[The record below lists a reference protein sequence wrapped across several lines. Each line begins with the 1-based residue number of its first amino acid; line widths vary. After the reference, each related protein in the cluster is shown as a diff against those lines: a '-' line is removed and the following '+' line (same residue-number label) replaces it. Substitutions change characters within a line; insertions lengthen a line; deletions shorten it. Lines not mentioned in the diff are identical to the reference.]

1 MANLVCTVPSGLS
14 QTSFNTILRAGNVSL
29 QQKFGITSKMVGGKY
44 LKAEIVRSKG
54 KHLLSDP
61 IFNKGLGFPKTER
74 DRLSIRG
81 LVPPSTLEIEEQEKV
96 IMDEYQQGWASRAER
111 EPDDEII
118 KSGVNPDNIR
128 KWKVLQSVQDRNET
142 LFYRLLM
149 DNFLEMAPIIYTPTV
164 GWACSHFS
172 HLYRRPRGMY
182 FCPADK
188 GEMASMVYNW
198 ESDQVD
204 AVVVTDGSRVLGLG
218 DLGIGG
224 LGISIGKLDLYV
236 AAGGFHP
243 RRVLPVVL
251 DVGTANQKLL
261 NDPRYL
267 GLRQPRIEGEA
278 YYELIDEFM
287 AAIKLRW
294 PRALIQFE
302 DFQSKHAIKLLM
314 RYKSDYLMFNDDIQG
329 TAATVLA
336 GLYGAMKVQGLGPEA
351 LKDQKFVVCGA
362 GSAGSGVLL
371 TIRNAITRRY
381 GLSKEEAGKK
391 FHILD
396 ERGLISKSRDTL
408 AEQEDL
414 FYDLSSFA
422 VDDPAMEGMSL
433 VDTIKHVKPNI
444 LIGLSGC
451 GGLFTDEVLTAMN
464 ESDTPP
470 VIFPLSNPTS
480 RSECTA
486 EQAQRCTGGR
496 AIFASGSPF
505 ADVVLDDATIASSQ
519 CNNRTGLPFEPE
531 LEAGT
536 KVASSQCNNR
546 YIFPGLAL
554 GSALGQTGVVT
565 NAMINKAAE
574 ALVELIDEG
583 DLSRRATFPEKA
595 DIRHISCHLAARVF
609 EQALEEGLQPA
620 NKEMVLEYQMGG
632 HDQLMS
638 YIYSKMWYP
647 NYRPLVYLP
656 PGKGE

>member
-1 MANLVCTVPSGLS
+1 MANLVNSIPLAVGLS
-14 QTSFNTILRAGNVSL
+14 NASVQQILRVGNVSL
-29 QQKFGITSKMVGGKY
+29 QQKCGITSKMHGGKY
-44 LKAEIVRSKG
+44 LKAEIVRKKG
-54 KHLLSDP
+54 KNLVSDP
-61 IFNKGLGFPKTER
+61 IFNKGLAFPNSER
-74 DRLSIRG
+74 DRLGIRG
-81 LVPPSTLEIEEQEKV
+81 LVPPTQLDLPEQERV
-96 IMDEYQQGWASRAER
+96 IMEEYNLGWAARAER

-182 FCPADK
+182 FCPNDK

-198 ESDQVD
+198 ESNDVD

-243 RRVLPVVL
+243 KRVLPCVL
-251 DVGTANQKLL
+251 DVGTANKKLL
-261 NDPRYL
+261 ADPRYL
-267 GLRQPRIEGEA
+267 GLKQPRMEGEE

-314 RYKSDYLMFNDDIQG
+314 RYKQEYLMFNDDIQG

-336 GLYGAMKVQGLGPEA
+336 GIYGALKVQGLGPEA
-351 LKDQKFVVCGA
+351 IKDQRFVVCGA

-381 GLSKEEAGKK
+381 GLSKEEAGNK
-391 FHILD
+391 FWIID
-396 ERGLISKSRDTL
+396 EKGLISKSRSNL
-408 AEQEDL
+408 AEMEDL
-414 FYDLSSFA
+414 FYDLTSFA
-422 VDDPAMEGMSL
+422 VDEAEMEGMSL
-433 VDTIKHVKPNI
+433 VDTIKNVKPNI
-444 LIGLSGC
+444 LIGLSGV
-451 GGLFTDEVLTAMN
+451 GGLFTDEVLTAMGDN
-464 ESDTPP
+464 CDTPP

-480 RSECTA
+480 RSECSA
-486 EQAQRCTGGR
+486 EAAQRCTGGR

-505 ADVVLDDATIASSQ
+505 DDITLDGKIIS
-519 CNNRTGLPFEPE
+519 
-531 LEAGT
+531 
-536 KVASSQCNNR
+536 SSQCNNR

-554 GSALGQTGVVT
+554 GAALGQTGVVT
-565 NAMINKAAE
+565 NAMINRAAE
-574 ALVELIDEG
+574 SLVELIDED
-583 DLSRRATFPEKA
+583 DLARRATFPGKA
-595 DIRHISCHLAARVF
+595 DIRMISCHLASHVF
-609 EQALEEGLQPA
+609 IQAIEEGIKPANKDMVEAYEFSGLEGLQ
-620 NKEMVLEYQMGG
+620 
-632 HDQLMS
+632 D

-647 NYRPLVYLP
+647 DYRPLVYLP